1 MVTVAERNVKE
12 INHAVKEHLAAT
24 VAEAE
29 EEYRA
34 HLDDLAEKI
43 VLRGTRVVLLA
54 GPSSSGKTTTANML
68 ADRLRQGGHPATVI
82 SLDDFYYSKDDP
94 RYPRT
99 PEGTLDYETPY
110 ALRLDLIRQTIRRIQ
125 HGEPAPVPKFD
136 FKIGRRW
143 DNATVVDIP
152 RGGCAVIEGLH
163 ALNPLMTEGI
173 DPGSVARVFVSV
185 STNVNDGE
193 RRLLSG
199 RKIRFIRRLT
209 RDFLY
214 RASGAER
221 TLSLWQGVLEGEDRY
236 LYPFKN
242 TAEFRFDTFHLY
254 ELGVMRP
261 FAERVLAE
269 APTLCDPYLDVIR
282 NALAH
287 FTAVPLDCVPE
298 TSLIREFVPG
308 GVYENLY

>member
-1 MVTVAERNVKE
+1 MAERSVQE
-12 INHAVKEHLAAT
+12 INRAVEEDLAAT

-29 EEYRA
+29 AEYRA
-34 HLDDLAEKI
+34 HLDDLADKI

-68 ADRLRQGGHPATVI
+68 ADCLRQGGHAATVI

-99 PEGTLDYETPY
+99 PEGTLDYETPH
-110 ALRLDLIRQTIRRIQ
+110 ALRLDLIRQTIRRILR
-125 HGEPAPVPKFD
+125 GEPAPVPKFD

-143 DNATVVDIP
+143 DNAAVVDIP
-152 RGGCAVIEGLH
+152 RGGCAIIEGLH

-173 DPGSVARVFVSV
+173 DTGAVARVFVSV
-185 STNVNDGE
+185 STNIRDGE

-209 RDFLY
+209 RDYLY
-214 RASGAER
+214 RASGADR
-221 TLSLWQGVLEGEDRY
+221 TLSLWQGVLAGEDRY
-236 LYPFKN
+236 LYPFKD

-261 FAERVLAE
+261 FAERVLAADTVTRDDLYLGAIRE
-269 APTLCDPYLDVIR
+269 ALTS
-282 NALAH
+282 
-287 FTAVPLDCVPE
+287 FTVVPLGSVPE

-308 GVYENLY
+308 GIYESLY